1 MKQQKDTHK
10 EKTCTYYFPSHMIS
24 NRKKKNHLKTYA
36 KKNRIFIHKDLLQ
49 QKSMI
54 DDEDDV
60 FKDPAEHYP
69 FIRLLIRYSILLL
82 LLFLALALPAFT
94 FYVMSIQFNQSSTL
108 GTILGLFVFVLYLYV
123 LWKKE
128 LWNLIQR

>member
-1 MKQQKDTHK
+1 
-10 EKTCTYYFPSHMIS
+10 
-24 NRKKKNHLKTYA
+24 
-36 KKNRIFIHKDLLQ
+36 
-49 QKSMI
+49 MI

-69 FIRLLIRYSILLL
+69 FIRLLMRYSILLL

-128 LWNLIQR
+128 LWNLIKR

>member
-1 MKQQKDTHK
+1 M
-10 EKTCTYYFPSHMIS
+10 
-24 NRKKKNHLKTYA
+24 
-36 KKNRIFIHKDLLQ
+36 FIHKDLLQ

-94 FYVMSIQFNQSSTL
+94 FYVVSIQFNQSSTL
-108 GTILGLFVFVLYLYV
+108 GTILGLFVFILYLYV

-128 LWNLIQR
+128 LWNLIKR